1 MNKEPINFCP
11 EEQVDEAALKA
22 LKTQINAGSI
32 RNHNVGNSNYAKM
45 PAGYQPWD
53 LWKVYHMNPWDAD
66 ILKRLLRTKA
76 EPGMTREESRR
87 LDYEKIIHVCQERIN
102 QIDEG
107 YEF

>member
-11 EEQVDEAALKA
+11 EEQVDEEALKA

-45 PAGYQPWD
+45 PTGYQPWD

-76 EPGMTREESRR
+76 EPGMTIEESRR

>member
-11 EEQVDEAALKA
+11 EEQVDEEALKA

-32 RNHNVGNSNYAKM
+32 RNHNVGNSNYAEM
-45 PAGYQPWD
+45 PVGYQPWD
-53 LWKVYHMNPWDAD
+53 LWKIFHMNPFDAD
-66 ILKRLLRTKA
+66 ILKRLLRTKI
-76 EPGMTREESRR
+76 EPGLTPQESRK
-87 LDYEKIIHVCQERIN
+87 LDYQKIIHVCQERIN

>member
-11 EEQVDEAALKA
+11 EEQVDDEVLKPLRA
-22 LKTQINAGSI
+22 QMNAGSI

-45 PAGYQPWD
+45 PTGYQPWD

-76 EPGMTREESRR
+76 EPGMSSQESRK
-87 LDYEKIIHVCQERIN
+87 LDYEKIIHICQERIN